1 MQKKLRK
8 WAILALLLVLFI
20 SHTVAANATTG
31 DPDYTAYTYHALI
44 DALDNA
50 EAGDI
55 IGIMDTIIVSNPAEL
70 VFSKGDMA
78 ARVTLKRMSSDA
90 QIIFRD
96 EGYGGGCIVEK
107 LRFNG
112 NSAEVSGNSAFVRVE
127 SKVNFEKCE
136 FIKCSDRS
144 NSGGAMIVPN
154 GGEAYLS
161 NCSFSGNVASTG
173 AQIWNAGTVELNY
186 CTLSGGEAIHN
197 GGGVYNYGGTLI
209 MTETEIRDGRAKR
222 GAGVYNMGSVEI
234 NNSLIW
240 NNTANVQGDDIVNS
254 GILTDNTTED
264 EYKSWLEGYD
274 LYYVGWE
281 SDRVTESF
289 DGDEISE
296 EYLKL
301 VYSYDKP
308 TPTPEPT
315 PEPVDPDPTPTPDP
329 EDGGEGG
336 GSEGDD
342 PANKPVDP
350 EPTDPPVTPEPTDPQ
365 EPTNPDEGENDPT
378 VTPTPTEPSNPSE
391 DDNTEDKGNT
401 SDNSGA
407 GSNTGENGSSE
418 KPTEPPTGDNEQ
430 VPPNTDNSNTEPEG
444 KDPDP
449 TLTPADNKPEPS
461 PSTPD
466 KTDQSGSGDGNDK
479 PTGDNS
485 SNKPS
490 SGGNTATDNN
500 QSSNNGSHST
510 VNNSSSKSES
520 IKTENSNNTSTVNNY
535 YTQDNPQ
542 KEEVVTAQSIP
553 APVRDTPTVVNVP
566 ESRSN
571 EVSLIGQSSAHTDTG
586 QSPQQNIKIDAKGV
600 DLIYEYT
607 ANGVSISIS
616 SERATESPAEA
627 LSISQLSNPTEPPE
641 TPQAAQNSPNLVEII
656 TMILL
661 AVLVLGEL
669 RDRFKKT
676 E

>member
-31 DPDYTAYTYHALI
+31 EPDYTVYTYHALI
-44 DALDNA
+44 DALDSA

-55 IGIMDTIIVSNPAEL
+55 IGIMDTIVVSTPQEL
-70 VFSKGDMA
+70 VFDKGDQG
-78 ARVTLKRMSSDA
+78 ARVTLKRMSSNA

-96 EGYGGGCIVEK
+96 TGFGGRSVVGKI
-107 LRFNG
+107 RFNG
-112 NSAEVSGNSAFVRVE
+112 NSTLVGGSSAFVRVE
-127 SKVNFEKCE
+127 GKASFDRCE
-136 FIKCSDRS
+136 FIKCSNRT

-154 GGEAYLS
+154 GGEASLS
-161 NCSFSGNVASTG
+161 NCSFSGNVAKNG
-173 AQIWNAGTVELNY
+173 AQIWNAGTVELSY
-186 CTLSGGEAIHN
+186 CTLSGGEAIYN
-197 GGGVYNYGGTLI
+197 GGGIYNYGATLI
-209 MTETEIRDGRAKR
+209 IAESEISDGRAKS
-222 GAGVYNMGSVEI
+222 GAGIYSTGSVEI

-240 NNTANVQGDDIVNS
+240 NNTASVQGDDIVSS

-281 SDRVTESF
+281 SDRATEGF

-315 PEPVDPDPTPTPDP
+315 PDPVDPDPTPTPDP

-350 EPTDPPVTPEPTDPQ
+350 EPTDPPATPEPTDPQ

-378 VTPTPTEPSNPSE
+378 VTPPPTEPSNPSVG
-391 DDNTEDKGNT
+391 DNTGDKGNT
-401 SDNSGA
+401 SDNSGE

-418 KPTEPPTGDNEQ
+418 KPTEPPAGDNEQ
-430 VPPNTDNSNTEPEG
+430 VPPSTDNSNTEPE
-444 KDPDP
+444 
-449 TLTPADNKPEPS
+449 DNKPEPS

-485 SNKPS
+485 SNKSS

-500 QSSNNGSHST
+500 QSSNNSSHST
-510 VNNSSSKSES
+510 VNNSSSKSDS
-520 IKTENSNNTSTVNNY
+520 IKTENSNNASTVNNY
-535 YTQDNPQ
+535 YTQDTPQ
-542 KEEVVTAQSIP
+542 KEEVITAQSIP
-553 APVRDTPTVVNVP
+553 IPVRDTPISANMP
-566 ESRSN
+566 EIKSN
-571 EVSLIGQSSAHTDTG
+571 EVSPMGQSSAHTDTG
-586 QSPQQNIKIDAKGV
+586 QTSQQNIKIDAKGV

-607 ANGVSISIS
+607 ADGVSISIS
-616 SERATESPAEA
+616 SERATESPSEA
-627 LSISQLSNPTEPPE
+627 LGITELNHTEPPE
-641 TPQAAQNSPNLVEII
+641 VPQEAQNSPNWVEMI
-656 TMILL
+656 TMLLL
-661 AVLVLGEL
+661 AVLVFSEI
-669 RDRFKKT
+669 RDRIKKT
-676 E
+676 T

>member
-31 DPDYTAYTYHALI
+31 EPDYTVYTYHALI
-44 DALDNA
+44 DALDSA

-55 IGIMDTIIVSNPAEL
+55 IGIMDTIVVSTPQEL
-70 VFSKGDMA
+70 VFGKGDQG
-78 ARVTLKRMSSDA
+78 ARVTLKRMNSNA

-96 EGYGGGCIVEK
+96 TGFGGGSVVGKI
-107 LRFNG
+107 RFNG
-112 NSAEVSGNSAFVRVE
+112 NSALVGGNDAFVRVE
-127 SKVNFEKCE
+127 GKASFDRCE
-136 FIKCSDRS
+136 FIKCSNRT

-154 GGEAYLS
+154 GGEASLS
-161 NCSFSGNVASTG
+161 NCSFSGNVAKNG
-173 AQIWNAGTVELNY
+173 AQIWNAGTIELNY
-186 CTLSGGEAIHN
+186 CTLSGGEAIYN
-197 GGGVYNYGGTLI
+197 GGGIYNYGGTLI
-209 MTETEIRDGRAKR
+209 IAESEISDGRAKS
-222 GAGVYNMGSVEI
+222 GAGIYSTGSVEI

-240 NNTANVQGDDIVNS
+240 NNTASVQGDDIVSS

-264 EYKSWLEGYD
+264 EYKSWLECYD

-281 SDRVTESF
+281 SDRATEGF
-289 DGDEISE
+289 DEDEISE
-296 EYLKL
+296 DYLKL

-315 PEPVDPDPTPTPDP
+315 PEPVEPDPTPTPDP

-342 PANKPVDP
+342 PTNKPVDP

-391 DDNTEDKGNT
+391 GDNTGDKGNI
-401 SDNSGA
+401 SDNSGE

-430 VPPNTDNSNTEPEG
+430 VSPSTDNSNTEPEG
-444 KDPDP
+444 KYPDP
-449 TLTPADNKPEPS
+449 TPEDNKPEPS

-466 KTDQSGSGDGNDK
+466 NTDQGGSGGSNDK

-490 SGGNTATDNN
+490 NGGNTDTDNN

-510 VNNSSSKSES
+510 VNNSSSKSEN

-535 YTQDNPQ
+535 YTQDTPQ
-542 KEEVVTAQSIP
+542 KEEVITTQSIP
-553 APVRDTPTVVNVP
+553 TPVRDMPTDVNVP
-566 ESRSN
+566 ESKSN
-571 EVSLIGQSSAHTDTG
+571 EITPMEQISAHTDTG
-586 QSPQQNIKIDAKGV
+586 QSSQQNIKIDAKGV

-607 ANGVSISIS
+607 ADGVSISIS
-616 SERATESPAEA
+616 SERATESPSEA
-627 LSISQLSNPTEPPE
+627 LSVSQLSNLTDPPE
-641 TPQAAQNSPNLVEII
+641 TPQEAQNSSNWVEII

-661 AVLVLGEL
+661 AVLVLSEI
-669 RDRFKKT
+669 RDRIKKT
-676 E
+676 T

>member
-20 SHTVAANATTG
+20 SHTVAANAVTG
-31 DPDYTAYTYHALI
+31 EPDYTVYTYHALI
-44 DALDNA
+44 DALDSA
-50 EAGDI
+50 EAGDV
-55 IGIMDTIIVSNPAEL
+55 IGIMDTIVVATPQEI
-70 VFSKGDMA
+70 VFSKGDQG
-78 ARVTLKRMSSDA
+78 ARVTLKRMSSNA

-96 EGYGGGCIVEK
+96 TGFGGGSVVEK
-107 LRFNG
+107 IRFNG
-112 NSAEVSGNSAFVRVE
+112 NSTLVGGSSAFVRVE
-127 SKVNFEKCE
+127 GKASFDRCE
-136 FIKCSDRS
+136 FIKCSNRNS
-144 NSGGAMIVPN
+144 SGGAMIVPN
-154 GGEAYLS
+154 GGEVYLS

-173 AQIWNAGTVELNY
+173 AQIWSAGTVELSY
-186 CTLSGGEAIHN
+186 CILSGGEAIHQ
-197 GGGVYNYGGTLI
+197 GGGIYNYGGTLTI
-209 MTETEIRDGRAKR
+209 TESEISDGRAKS
-222 GAGVYNMGSVEI
+222 GAGIYSMGSVEI

-240 NNTANVQGDDIVNS
+240 NNTASIQGNDILNA
-254 GILTDNTTED
+254 GTLTDNTTD
-264 EYKSWLEGYD
+264 EEYIRWLDSYD
-274 LYYVGWE
+274 LYYIGWE
-281 SDRVTESF
+281 DDRTTESL
-289 DGDEISE
+289 E
-296 EYLKL
+296 ECLKL

-308 TPTPEPT
+308 TSTPEST
-315 PEPVDPDPTPTPDP
+315 PEPVVPDPTPTPDP
-329 EDGGEGG
+329 DDGGESG

-342 PANKPVDP
+342 PTNKPVDP
-350 EPTDPPVTPEPTDPQ
+350 EPTDPPVTP

-378 VTPTPTEPSNPSE
+378 VTPTPTEPSKPSE
-391 DDNTEDKGNT
+391 GDNSGDKGNT

-430 VPPNTDNSNTEPEG
+430 VPPSTDNSNTKPEG

-449 TLTPADNKPEPS
+449 TSTPEDNKPEPS

-466 KTDQSGSGDGNDK
+466 NTDQGGSGGNDK

-500 QSSNNGSHST
+500 QSSNNSSHST
-510 VNNSSSKSES
+510 VNNTSSKSDS

-535 YTQDNPQ
+535 YTQNSPQ
-542 KEEVVTAQSIP
+542 KEEVITAQSIP
-553 APVRDTPTVVNVP
+553 APVRDTPIAANVP
-566 ESRSN
+566 ESKSS
-571 EVSLIGQSSAHTDTG
+571 EVSPTGQVSAHTDTG
-586 QSPQQNIKIDAKGV
+586 QTTQQNIKIDAKGV

-607 ANGVSISIS
+607 ADGVSISIS
-616 SERATESPAEA
+616 SERTTESPSEA

-641 TPQAAQNSPNLVEII
+641 TPQTAQNSPNWVEII

-661 AVLVLGEL
+661 VVLVLSDL

-676 E
+676 T

>member
-31 DPDYTAYTYHALI
+31 EPDYTVYTYHALI
-44 DALDNA
+44 DALDSA
-50 EAGDI
+50 EAGDV
-55 IGIMDTIIVSNPAEL
+55 IGIMDTIVVSTPQEL
-70 VFSKGDMA
+70 VFGKGDQG
-78 ARVTLKRMSSDA
+78 ARVTLKRMSSNA

-96 EGYGGGCIVEK
+96 TGFGGGSVVGKI
-107 LRFNG
+107 RFNG
-112 NSAEVSGNSAFVRVE
+112 NSALVGGSSAFVRVE
-127 SKVNFEKCE
+127 GKASFDRCE
-136 FIKCSDRS
+136 FIKCSNRT

-154 GGEAYLS
+154 GGEASLS
-161 NCSFSGNVASTG
+161 NCSFSGNVAKNG

-186 CTLSGGEAIHN
+186 CTLSGGEAIYN
-197 GGGVYNYGGTLI
+197 GGGIYNYGGTLI
-209 MTETEIRDGRAKR
+209 IAESEISDGRAKS
-222 GAGVYNMGSVEI
+222 GAGIYSTGSVEI

-240 NNTANVQGDDIVNS
+240 NNTASVQGDDIVSS

-281 SDRVTESF
+281 SDRATEGF

-336 GSEGDD
+336 GFEGDD

-378 VTPTPTEPSNPSE
+378 VTPTPTEPSKPPE
-391 DDNTEDKGNT
+391 GDNTGDKGNV
-401 SDNSGA
+401 SDNSGE

-418 KPTEPPTGDNEQ
+418 KPAEPPTGDNEQ
-430 VPPNTDNSNTEPEG
+430 VLPSTDNSNTEPEG
-444 KDPDP
+444 KYPDP
-449 TLTPADNKPEPS
+449 TPTPTPEDNKPKPS

-466 KTDQSGSGDGNDK
+466 NTDQGGSGGSNDK
-479 PTGDNS
+479 PTED
-485 SNKPS
+485 
-490 SGGNTATDNN
+490 
-500 QSSNNGSHST
+500 
-510 VNNSSSKSES
+510 NSSSKSES

-535 YTQDNPQ
+535 YTQDTPQ
-542 KEEVVTAQSIP
+542 KEDVITAQSIP
-553 APVRDTPTVVNVP
+553 TPVRDTPTDVNVP
-566 ESRSN
+566 ESKSN
-571 EVSLIGQSSAHTDTG
+571 EITHMEQISAHTDTG
-586 QSPQQNIKIDAKGV
+586 QTSQQNIKIDAKGV

-607 ANGVSISIS
+607 ADGVSISIS
-616 SERATESPAEA
+616 SEGATESPSEA
-627 LSISQLSNPTEPPE
+627 LGITELNHTEPPE
-641 TPQAAQNSPNLVEII
+641 VPQKAQNSPNWVEMI
-656 TMILL
+656 TMLLL
-661 AVLVLGEL
+661 AVLVFSEI
-669 RDRFKKT
+669 RDRIKKT
-676 E
+676 T